1 MSQREEDF
9 VEELFIA
16 STHDYILF
24 FTSRGRCFRL
34 KAYEIGESGRMAR
47 GVNIVNL
54 LPIEPEEKI
63 TAMIKV
69 SQAEED
75 GYLVMATKAGIIKR
89 THLSAFR
96 NVRKNGLIA
105 LNLREGDE
113 LCGVRLTTGIN
124 ELMVATAG
132 GLAIRFMET
141 DVREMSRVATGV
153 RAIRLRDG
161 DEVVSLAR
169 LREGA
174 TVLTVSERGLGRRTE
189 IANYRMQSRGGKGI
203 LNYNTKKNGLVAG
216 VKVVDDTDDSILISD
231 HGIIIR
237 IPAGQINV
245 HSRYGGGVRVMKLE
259 EGHRVVTLARS
270 APEEDD
276 TETTTPNGEPTAP
289 QAPTAALDLETGEET
304 TEEEAAALEREDD

>member
-1 MSQREEDF
+1 
-9 VEELFIA
+9 
-16 STHDYILF
+16 
-24 FTSRGRCFRL
+24 
-34 KAYEIGESGRMAR
+34 MAR
-47 GVNIVNL
+47 GVNVINL

-69 SQAEED
+69 SQDEED
-75 GYLVMATKAGIIKR
+75 GYLVMATKGGIIKR

-113 LCGVRLTTGIN
+113 LCGVRLTTGVS
-124 ELMVATAG
+124 ELLVATAG
-132 GLAIRFMET
+132 GFAIRFMEA
-141 DVREMSRVATGV
+141 DVREMSRIATGV

-203 LNYNTKKNGLVAG
+203 LNYNTQKNGLVAG
-216 VKVVDDTDDSILISD
+216 VKVVDDTDDIILISD

-270 APEEDD
+270 APEED
-276 TETTTPNGEPTAP
+276 EPATPDGEP
-289 QAPTAALDLETGEET
+289 QAPAALDLEPGEET
-304 TEEEAAALEREDD
+304 TEEEAAALEREDE